1 MIETMKRISLAL
13 FLLTI
18 TGCATLLDEDGAVA
32 VAPYHLR
39 DAGRIVIEV
48 NVNNQGPYEFALD
61 TAASISVVFDSLA
74 KTLDLKPI
82 PGKRVLIHGA
92 VNSEPAP
99 LINVDTIAVGNSR
112 WVNPRIA
119 LISNAHAGEGLDG
132 ILGMDFMRQ
141 YAVGFSRADRVVRL
155 YPPELISKRSYRG
168 WNNIPLTTDAV
179 RDSNA
184 VLYVMKLQIKNRNVK
199 AVLDLG
205 AGVNIMNWDAAQKL
219 GVAKLKPAHGVV
231 MSGANDTTPVT
242 ARVRTESMSTGS
254 IRWRAEEFAIADLD
268 IFSVLELDTE
278 PAVILGAGLFT
289 QRDFV
294 IDFVRNRM
302 LVSNDIDKR

>member
-1 MIETMKRISLAL
+1 MKRISIAL
-13 FLLTI
+13 ITLVV
-18 TGCATLLDEDGAVA
+18 TGCATLLDEDGATA
-32 VAPYHLR
+32 IAPYHLR

-48 NVNNQGPYEFALD
+48 DVNGAGPYEFALD
-61 TAASISVVFDSLA
+61 TAASISVVFDSVARAQKLE
-74 KTLDLKPI
+74 PI

-99 LINVDTIAVGNSR
+99 LVNVNTIAVGDSR

-119 LISNAHAGEGLDG
+119 LISNSDAAQGLDG

-141 YAVGFSRADRVVRL
+141 YAVGFSRAERVVRL
-155 YPPELISKRSYRG
+155 YPPDLISKRSYRG
-168 WNNIPLTTDAV
+168 WNNIPLSTDTV

-184 VLYVMKLQIKNRNVK
+184 VLYIMSLQIKGRRVK

-219 GVAKLKPAHGVV
+219 GVARLKPAQGLI
-231 MSGANDTTPVT
+231 MSGANDSTPVT
-242 ARVRTESMSTGS
+242 ARVRAESMSTGT

-268 IFSVLELDTE
+268 IFSVLDLAHE

-294 IDFVRNRM
+294 IDFKRNRM
-302 LVSNDIDKR
+302 LVSNNVDKR